1 MDWLRAN
8 LLSVSCLPRINTM
21 ELDKISDIQGKTAR
35 EAAGEFQSMDKSLL
49 PIYHKPFMIHETNSC
64 ILSAREWS

>member
-1 MDWLRAN
+1 
-8 LLSVSCLPRINTM
+8 M
-21 ELDKISDIQGKTAR
+21 ELDEMSDIQGKTVR

-64 ILSAREWS
+64 ILSGHEWS

>member
-1 MDWLRAN
+1 
-8 LLSVSCLPRINTM
+8 M
-21 ELDKISDIQGKTAR
+21 ELDEISDIQGKTAS

-64 ILSAREWS
+64 ILSAHEWS